1 MMIRKIVEEIF
12 ATGYLTISAEN
23 RLRELLQV
31 QYDTEDMHAFMS
43 LQDAVMSGNIRQ
55 ESWELHKKSLTIAS

>member
-1 MMIRKIVEEIF
+1 MMIRKIVEETF
-12 ATGYLTISAEN
+12 ATGYLTITAEN
-23 RLRELLQV
+23 RLRELLRV
-31 QYDTEDMHAFMS
+31 QYDTEDMHAFMC